1 MVKSASNCRGQGT
14 HLPRHSA
21 INEDSG
27 LKDNLIGML
36 AVVSQELT
44 WLWSLPGMDGKPERL
59 SWSESWHEAGDGRD
73 EDHIVTNWS
82 AVGG

>member
-1 MVKSASNCRGQGT
+1 MDQGT
-14 HLPRHSA
+14 GLPSHSA

-44 WLWSLPGMDGKPERL
+44 WLRSLPGMDGKAKRL
-59 SWSESWHEAGDGRD
+59 SWPEGWHEAGDGRD
-73 EDHIVTNWS
+73 EDHIVTDWR